1 MTRATR
7 AFRFATDH
15 YLILPLGAVA
25 AVAWANSRPESY
37 FAFAHAWSFA
47 VNDIAMV
54 FFFALIT
61 EEIIEATVPGGALHT
76 WRRIALPIAG
86 AAGGVAGAA
95 IVYHVYLSRG
105 DELSVLGRGW
115 PVPGAVD
122 LAFGYVVAR
131 NIWRRHPAIPFLLL
145 IGIAS
150 DALGILIVELRYPIA
165 DRHLTG
171 GLFLAAAVGIAF
183 ALRRRRVSSIWP
195 YVLVCGTC
203 SWWGFLTSGLHPA
216 LALVPIVPFFT
227 HAEHDRPLFAAV
239 SPQASDALS
248 RFDRAWKYPVQ
259 VVLFGFALVNA
270 GVMLR
275 GFGTGTRAVA
285 IAALAG
291 KPLGMLA
298 AIGLAAAFGLRLPRR
313 VGWRELV
320 VVALTSSI
328 GFTYALFFATAA
340 IPPGP
345 VLVELKLG
353 ALLTVA
359 GAMLAMTAA
368 ATLRVGR
375 FASDRDGA
383 AGGRRV
389 APVELSVT
397 DTPERVVR
405 DDPACAAG
413 APRMSSSSA
422 DRMSGTG

>member
-15 YLILPLGAVA
+15 YLILPLGALA
-25 AVAWANSRPESY
+25 AIAWANSRPESY

-47 VNDIAMV
+47 INDVAMV

-61 EEIIEATVPGGALHT
+61 AEIIEATVPGGALHT
-76 WRRIALPIAG
+76 WRRIALPGAG
-86 AAGGVAGAA
+86 AAGSLAGAA
-95 IVYHVYLSRG
+95 IAYHAYLSRG

-122 LAFGYVVAR
+122 LAFGFVVAR

-150 DALGILIVELRYPIA
+150 DALGIGIVELRAP
-165 DRHLTG
+165 DRHVTG
-171 GLFLAAAVGIAF
+171 LLFLAAAIAIAF
-183 ALRRRRVSSIWP
+183 ALRQRRVTSIWP
-195 YVLVCGTC
+195 YVIGCGPC
-203 SWWGFLTSGLHPA
+203 SWWGLFTSGLHPA

-227 HAEHDRPLFAAV
+227 HAARDRPLFAAA

-270 GVMLR
+270 GVMMR
-275 GFGTGTRAVA
+275 GVGTGTKAVA

-298 AIGLAAAFGLRLPRR
+298 AIGVATAFGLRLPRR

-320 VVALTSSI
+320 VIAFTSSI

-353 ALLTVA
+353 ALLTVG
-359 GAMLAMTAA
+359 GAVLAMAA
-368 ATLRVGR
+368 AAVLRVGR
-375 FASDRDGA
+375 FAGDRDGLTS
-383 AGGRRV
+383 GRRA
-389 APVELSVT
+389 APVDPSVAGT
-397 DTPERVVR
+397 LERLLPG
-405 DDPACAAG
+405 DPALADG
-413 APRMSSSSA
+413 ARHA
-422 DRMSGTG
+422 

>member
-15 YLILPLGAVA
+15 YLILPFGALA

-47 VNDIAMV
+47 VNDVAMV

-61 EEIIEATVPGGALHT
+61 GEIIEATVPGGALHT

-95 IVYHVYLSRG
+95 IAYHAYLSRG

-131 NIWRRHPAIPFLLL
+131 SIWRRHPAIPFLLL

-150 DALGILIVELRYPIA
+150 NALGILIVELRYPIA

-171 GLFLAAAVGIAF
+171 VLFLAAAVGIAF
-183 ALRRRRVSSIWP
+183 ALRRRRVSRISP

-203 SWWGFLTSGLHPA
+203 SWWGLFTSGLHPA

-227 HAEHDRPLFAAV
+227 HAKRDRPLFAAV
-239 SPQASDALS
+239 PPQASDALS
-248 RFDRAWKYPVQ
+248 RFDRTWKYPVQ
-259 VVLFGFALVNA
+259 IVLFGFALVNA
-270 GVMLR
+270 GVMMR
-275 GFGTGTRAVA
+275 GFGTGTKAVA

-291 KPLGMLA
+291 KPLGVLT
-298 AIGLAAAFGLRLPRR
+298 AIGLAAACGLRLPRR
-313 VGWRELV
+313 VGWRELAV
-320 VVALTSSI
+320 IALTSSI

-353 ALLTVA
+353 ALMTVA
-359 GAMLAMTAA
+359 GTVLAMSAA
-368 ATLRVGR
+368 AMLRVGR
-375 FASDRDGA
+375 FADDRDGLT
-383 AGGRRV
+383 GGRRTFPP
-389 APVELSVT
+389 ALSVAGT
-397 DTPERVVR
+397 LERVLG
-405 DDPACAAG
+405 DDPVSAG
-413 APRMSSSSA
+413 APRTSSPPA
-422 DRMSGTG
+422 DRISR

>member
-7 AFRFATDH
+7 ACRFATDH
-15 YLILPLGAVA
+15 YLILPFGALA

-47 VNDIAMV
+47 VNDVAMV

-95 IVYHVYLSRG
+95 IAYHAYLSRG

-131 NIWRRHPAIPFLLL
+131 SIWRRHPAIPFLLL

-150 DALGILIVELRYPIA
+150 NALGILIVELRYPSA

-171 GLFLAAAVGIAF
+171 VLFLAAAVGVAF
-183 ALRRRRVSSIWP
+183 VLRRRRVSRIWP
-195 YVLVCGTC
+195 YVIVCGTC
-203 SWWGFLTSGLHPA
+203 SWWGLFTSGLHPA

-227 HAEHDRPLFAAV
+227 RAKRERPLFTAV
-239 SPQASDALS
+239 PPQASDALS

-259 VVLFGFALVNA
+259 IVLFGFALVNA
-270 GVMLR
+270 GVMMR
-275 GFGTGTRAVA
+275 GFGTGTKAVA

-291 KPLGMLA
+291 KPLGMLI
-298 AIGLAAAFGLRLPRR
+298 AIGLAAACGLRLPRR
-313 VGWRELV
+313 VGWRELAV
-320 VVALTSSI
+320 IALTSSI

-353 ALLTVA
+353 ALMTVA
-359 GAMLAMTAA
+359 GTVLAICAA
-368 ATLRVGR
+368 ALLRVGR
-375 FASDRDGA
+375 FADDRDGLTGA
-383 AGGRRV
+383 RRALPPALSLAGT
-389 APVELSVT
+389 L
-397 DTPERVVR
+397 ERVLG
-405 DDPACAAG
+405 DDPVSAG
-413 APRMSSSSA
+413 APRMSSPPA
-422 DRMSGTG
+422 DRIARTS